1 MMKDGRTRI
10 DAEKFA
16 YNALSTIHFHETD
29 DYERQ
34 NKERLAVFL
43 MLKYLADDFNNLEN
57 KAFDIAENNDD
68 QLSKLGFHELLV
80 RINQLN
86 KY

>member
-1 MMKDGRTRI
+1 MKNDVRTHI
-10 DAEKFA
+10 DPEKFA
-16 YNALSTIHFHETD
+16 YQALSTIHFHETD

-43 MLKYLADDFNNLEN
+43 MLKYLADDFNDLEN
-57 KAFDIAENNDD
+57 KAFDISNNNDD
-68 QLSKLGFHELLV
+68 QLSKLGFDDLLS

>member
-1 MMKDGRTRI
+1 
-10 DAEKFA
+10 
-16 YNALSTIHFHETD
+16 
-29 DYERQ
+29 
-34 NKERLAVFL
+34 